1 MFRRGIKGDPCFSF
15 LCVVIICWLV
25 GWSGPVFVVNTL
37 WKLYSCRFFVSLF
50 NFYLPE
56 RHGGRRMTIADGGT
70 CRLSN
75 E

>member
-1 MFRRGIKGDPCFSF
+1 MFRRGIKGDTCFNV
-15 LCVVIICWLV
+15 LCGCNHLLGGWL
-25 GWSGPVFVVNTL
+25 GLVFVVNTL

-56 RHGGRRMTIADGGT
+56 RHGRRRMTIADGGT